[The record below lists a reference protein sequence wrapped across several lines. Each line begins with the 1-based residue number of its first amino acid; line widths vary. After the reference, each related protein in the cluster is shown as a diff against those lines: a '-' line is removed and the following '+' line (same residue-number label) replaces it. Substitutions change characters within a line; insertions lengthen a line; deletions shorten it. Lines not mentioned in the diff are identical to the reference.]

1 MRPDGNYNTKKD
13 YYDEMKYRSGGAGGA
28 CRNQSDDI
36 T

>member
-1 MRPDGNYNTKKD
+1 MRPDRNDNTKKD
-13 YYDEMKYRSGGAGGA
+13 YYDETKRSSGGAVGA

>member
-13 YYDEMKYRSGGAGGA
+13 YYDETKRSSGGAVGA